1 MDVKVASNGRII
13 LPRLARDAMGLSG
26 NTKVSL
32 SIEGDVVRLMPL
44 SHRVQRARDL
54 YRQAVTA
61 PRTTEDFLRERREES
76 DLENSDLVTSGDEE
90 KSRT

>member
-1 MDVKVASNGRII
+1 MDVKVAANGRLI

-61 PRTTEDFLRERREES
+61 QRTTDDFLHDRREEA
-76 DLENSDLVTSGDEE
+76 DLDDRDAAALGIDE
-90 KSRT
+90 KSRK